1 MPDQEE
7 AATEGA
13 PGSEDPKAADATP
26 PPTATSEDPAVP
38 ESSPTDD
45 ISTTTSDEDDDS
57 DAGAGDS
64 AMDEDALVK
73 ATFLKEEGNDHFK
86 KGAWDEAA
94 RCYRRGT
101 NRLKK
106 VSGPDADPQVTSLQ
120 LTLQTNHSMV
130 LFKQSK
136 YRASRDVA
144 SKVLDSDPKHVKAL
158 YRRALAS
165 RKMGDLDD
173 AKKDLRVA
181 LSVDANNKACQKE
194 LVAVKKQIETAT
206 KQQKTALAKA
216 FGSGGKASFL
226 YNDKEEEE
234 RKKRE
239 EKAAAEK
246 KKQEEKANRKKQWE
260 DECVSRM
267 AKGEDAISFDDWEK
281 EREEK
286 EKKARKEKQAK
297 EKEKRRKEA
306 EARKSAKAASK
317 RNDDDD
323 DDDADDDDDDDDDEG
338 TTAVTGNADADAN
351 TDTDD
356 STPTSSLAQLWQ
368 RHRART
374 RRHARWLNRLLV
386 KVHINKRLNEHNELQ
401 FNLSHYHKTPAHIS
415 EALRHGFYEYRGALR
430 QQARNNSSLF
440 LVPLRELQG
449 MEGAQQ
455 WRTNGVKIQPKLEDI
470 INDHQ
475 SNSDDI
481 GSGGSDDDDDDPEKK
496 RNRTASRL
504 SELAPVAPFRIH
516 PHYGVFRPN
525 NRHKYLN
532 LILQQEIPT
541 NNNNNNHH
549 NNNPITLMDVG
560 TGSGVITALMLRSQ
574 RVDRAIATDSNP
586 SAIRCAKDNLERLRL
601 MDRTRLIQL
610 EEGHIFPNHVEN
622 RHYRPRDCRADL
634 IVCNPPWIPGQAAS
648 LMDQAVYDPNST
660 VLRSFLTQVQHHFT
674 TEDSEAWLILSDL
687 AERLGLRQWEE
698 VEQMIHDGNLH
709 IVGHSQTRVTLPAGK
724 QEEEEEVDP
733 IQQARGSEI
742 THLYRL
748 KRRQN

>member
-323 DDDADDDDDDDDDEG
+323 DDDDELTEQELASLRG
-338 TTAVTGNADADAN
+338 YKKTKDGRTTSYFTRELSEEEKQRLGDITPKKLESASGAE
-351 TDTDD
+351 
-356 STPTSSLAQLWQ
+356 TPTLSATSSVSPVA
-368 RHRART
+368 
-374 RRHARWLNRLLV
+374 
-386 KVHINKRLNEHNELQ
+386 
-401 FNLSHYHKTPAHIS
+401 
-415 EALRHGFYEYRGALR
+415 
-430 QQARNNSSLF
+430 SS
-440 LVPLRELQG
+440 
-449 MEGAQQ
+449 
-455 WRTNGVKIQPKLEDI
+455 TGVD
-470 INDHQ
+470 
-475 SNSDDI
+475 
-481 GSGGSDDDDDDPEKK
+481 GS
-496 RNRTASRL
+496 TASRPSAWNQAGTWEEKDCTGWCKDSL
-504 SELAPVAPFRIH
+504 TSKLQSTLLQKQTDSGLRAKIRKVDELTGEGSVATTGGKKRYIFDFHAKLTYEITNAADENKKEATGVVRLPDICSTHAEDELEVAFDGAWKTAPPSQDASAFLTTRQDLAVA
-516 PHYGVFRPN
+516 
-525 NRHKYLN
+525 
-532 LILQQEIPT
+532 
-541 NNNNNNHH
+541 
-549 NNNPITLMDVG
+549 
-560 TGSGVITALMLRSQ
+560 LRS
-574 RVDRAIATDSNP
+574 S
-586 SAIRCAKDNLERLRL
+586 
-601 MDRTRLIQL
+601 
-610 EEGHIFPNHVEN
+610 
-622 RHYRPRDCRADL
+622 
-634 IVCNPPWIPGQAAS
+634 
-648 LMDQAVYDPNST
+648 
-660 VLRSFLTQVQHHFT
+660 VQEWVQDF
-674 TEDSEAWLILSDL
+674 
-687 AERLGLRQWEE
+687 
-698 VEQMIHDGNLH
+698 N
-709 IVGHSQTRVTLPAGK
+709 
-724 QEEEEEVDP
+724 
-733 IQQARGSEI
+733 QQF
-742 THLYRL
+742 
-748 KRRQN
+748 

>member
-1 MPDQEE
+1 VGEDTHVEQ
-7 AATEGA
+7 AAYHICHENKYLVF
-13 PGSEDPKAADATP
+13 DK
-26 PPTATSEDPAVP
+26 
-38 ESSPTDD
+38 
-45 ISTTTSDEDDDS
+45 
-57 DAGAGDS
+57 GD
-64 AMDEDALVK
+64 
-73 ATFLKEEGNDHFK
+73 
-86 KGAWDEAA
+86 
-94 RCYRRGT
+94 
-101 NRLKK
+101 
-106 VSGPDADPQVTSLQ
+106 
-120 LTLQTNHSMV
+120 
-130 LFKQSK
+130 
-136 YRASRDVA
+136 YRAA
-144 SKVLDSDPKHVKAL
+144 
-158 YRRALAS
+158 
-165 RKMGDLDD
+165 
-173 AKKDLRVA
+173 
-181 LSVDANNKACQKE
+181 
-194 LVAVKKQIETAT
+194 
-206 KQQKTALAKA
+206 
-216 FGSGGKASFL
+216 
-226 YNDKEEEE
+226 E
-234 RKKRE
+234 RLLTQLIRTF
-239 EKAAAEK
+239 AE
-246 KKQEEKANRKKQWE
+246 Q
-260 DECVSRM
+260 D
-267 AKGEDAISFDDWEK
+267 
-281 EREEK
+281 
-286 EKKARKEKQAK
+286 
-297 EKEKRRKEA
+297 
-306 EARKSAKAASK
+306 AAS
-317 RNDDDD
+317 N
-323 DDDADDDDDDDDDEG
+323 DDDDDDDDDEG